1 MSIKNTKV
9 TEREAEDSDQEINP
23 CTILL
28 PQENDEGKQE
38 AKDELLLHH
47 HQQTFHLRSINS
59 SVVIR
64 QLPSQ
69 GLSFQLWP
77 AATALVSLLDH
88 HHHSSTTLSSLLTRP
103 HSQPLRI
110 LELGSGTGMV
120 GIAAA
125 AILGAHVTVTD
136 LSHVIP
142 NLKFNAEANLNTV
155 GLNGGKVEVAALGWG
170 VEEEMEAIKE
180 KDQYDII
187 LGSDVV
193 YHDHLYEPL
202 LQTLKFFLLGEQTKE
217 VVFVMSHLKRWKKE
231 SVFFKKAKKDFDV
244 EVIQKHDPCNGS
256 RVGVLVY
263 TFAGKRRKLKLQ
275 NANNKSTN

>member
-28 PQENDEGKQE
+28 PQENEEGKEE

-47 HQQTFHLRSINS
+47 HQQTFHLQSIHS

-77 AATALVSLLDH
+77 AATALVSLLEH
-88 HHHSSTTLSSLLTRP
+88 RHNSSTTLSGLLTRP

-125 AILGAHVTVTD
+125 AILGAYVTVTD

-142 NLKFNAEANLNTV
+142 NLKFNAEANLKTV

-170 VEEEMEAIKE
+170 VEEEMEAIK
-180 KDQYDII
+180 KDEYDII
-187 LGSDVV
+187 MGSDVV

-202 LQTLKFFLLGEQTKE
+202 LQTLKFLLLGEQTKE
-217 VVFVMSHLKRWKKE
+217 MVFVMSHLKRWKKE

-244 EVIQKHDPCNGS
+244 EVIHKHDPCNGS

-263 TFAGKRRKLKLQ
+263 TFAGK
-275 NANNKSTN
+275 NKKKKVEVAECN

>member
-1 MSIKNTKV
+1 MSIKITEV

-23 CTILL
+23 CTMLL
-28 PQENDEGKQE
+28 LQENEEGKKE
-38 AKDELLLHH
+38 AKDELQLYH
-47 HQQTFHLRSINS
+47 HQQTFNLQSINS
-59 SVVIR
+59 SLVIR
-64 QLPSQ
+64 QLPSK

-77 AATALVSLLDH
+77 AATAFVSLLDH
-88 HHHSSTTLSSLLTRP
+88 QYQHSSATLSSLLTRP

-125 AILGAHVTVTD
+125 AILGARVTVTD

-142 NLKFNAEANLNTV
+142 NLKFNVEANLNTV
-155 GLNGGKVEVAALGWG
+155 GHNGGGVEVAALGWG

-180 KDQYDII
+180 KDEYDVIM
-187 LGSDVV
+187 GSDVV

-217 VVFVMSHLKRWKKE
+217 MVFVMSHLKRWKKE

-244 EVIQKHDPCNGS
+244 EVIYKHDPCNGS
-256 RVGVLVY
+256 RVGVLLY
-263 TFAGKRRKLKLQ
+263 TFVGK
-275 NANNKSTN
+275 NKKKKVEVAECK